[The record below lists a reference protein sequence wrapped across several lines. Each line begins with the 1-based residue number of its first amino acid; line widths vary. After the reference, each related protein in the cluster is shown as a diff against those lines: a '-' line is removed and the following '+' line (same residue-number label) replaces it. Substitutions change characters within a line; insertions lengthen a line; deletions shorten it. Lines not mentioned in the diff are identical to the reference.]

1 MSKFRIPFERVNW
14 TTSIFLFGT
23 FLLSITAVPWYII
36 QFEQTW
42 FQWLMFAFM
51 VPATAMSITLGY
63 HRLFSHLSF
72 KAKWPVKLFTLIF
85 GACAFENSCLDWSA
99 DHRTHHKHVD
109 HDEDPYDI
117 SKGFFWAHIGWLIF
131 KIRPEDHAVT
141 NVNDLRKEKLVMW
154 QHRYVQWIAF
164 FVGIVG
170 PSILGGLYNHFFTTL
185 PVWQGALGGFLI
197 AGVLRVVVVQHS
209 TFFINSLCH
218 TIGKRPYS
226 TKHSA
231 RDSVVMAFATFGE
244 GYHNYHHE
252 FQHDYRNGVKPW
264 QWDPTKWTIW
274 TLSKLGL
281 ASNLRRVPDSKIL
294 LAEMGEAR
302 RRAEEKLAALDAAH
316 PTATERAHIMLN
328 DLCKNL
334 SNSYAELEK
343 AVSDRVEVSRQR
355 LLDLETQTRELVRYV
370 RSIRLVSHA

>member
-1 MSKFRIPFERVNW
+1 MSTFRIPFERVNW
-14 TTSIFLFGT
+14 VTSVFLIGT
-23 FLLSITAVPWYII
+23 FLLSITVVPWYIVT
-36 QFEQTW
+36 FEQTW
-42 FQWLMFAFM
+42 FQWAMFAFM

-72 KAKWPVKLFTLIF
+72 KAKWPVKLFTLVF
-85 GACAFENSCLDWSA
+85 GACAFENSCLDWSS

-117 SKGFFWAHIGWLIF
+117 SKGFMWAHIGWLMF
-131 KIRPEDHAVT
+131 KLAPEHPAT

-154 QHRYVQWIAF
+154 QHRHVQKIAF
-164 FVGIVG
+164 FVGILG
-170 PSILGGLYNHFFTTL
+170 PAILGGLYNHFVNL
-185 PVWQGALGGFLI
+185 PVWEGVLGGFLI

-231 RDSVVMAFATFGE
+231 RDSIVMAFATFGE

-302 RRAEEKLAALDAAH
+302 QRAEEKLAALNAAN
-316 PTATERAHIMLN
+316 PTMADRAHLMLN
-328 DLCKNL
+328 ELCQNIAKN
-334 SNSYAELEK
+334 YAELEK
-343 AVSDRVEVSRQR
+343 AVSERVEVSRQN
-355 LLDLETQTRELVRYV
+355 LLTWQAETRELVRYA
-370 RSIRLVSHA
+370 RSIRMIQSA